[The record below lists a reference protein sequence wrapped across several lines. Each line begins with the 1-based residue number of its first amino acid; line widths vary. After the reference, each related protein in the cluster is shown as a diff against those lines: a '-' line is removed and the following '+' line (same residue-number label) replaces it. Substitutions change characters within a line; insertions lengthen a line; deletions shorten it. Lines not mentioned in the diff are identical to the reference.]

1 MKNNCVMIIGET
13 NLPWDLNE
21 TLRKKF
27 EKKIYF
33 PFLNLEA
40 RKNIIKNFLK
50 EFKLEDGFDIDR
62 IAQMIEGYTGAE
74 IINLCREASLKKIYR
89 RNGKIDFNQLK
100 NILNKKTELILDT
113 PISQRDF
120 EDAIR
125 SVFRDGDI
133 RPYMMK
139 YEKFM
144 VEYGN
149 H

>member
-1 MKNNCVMIIGET
+1 MFTVS
-13 NLPWDLNE
+13 LP
-21 TLRKKF
+21 
-27 EKKIYF
+27 
-33 PFLNLEA
+33 
-40 RKNIIKNFLK
+40 KNIIKNFLK

-74 IINLCREASLKKIYR
+74 IINLCREATLKKIYR

-125 SVFRDGDI
+125 SVFRED
-133 RPYMMK
+133 RK
-139 YEKFM
+139 S
-144 VEYGN
+144 VV
-149 H
+149 